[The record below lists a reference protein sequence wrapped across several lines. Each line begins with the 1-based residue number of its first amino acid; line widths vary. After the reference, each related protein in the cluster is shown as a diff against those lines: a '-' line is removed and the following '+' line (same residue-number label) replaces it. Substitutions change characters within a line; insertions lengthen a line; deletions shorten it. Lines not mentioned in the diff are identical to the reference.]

1 MAEAVDGVEAL
12 DEFRAI
18 LGGEARSV
26 DVVAVE
32 QELTQLWKAA
42 ADDTAEGRSVVRA
55 CVLNLVAYATGDDVA
70 QHINEVI
77 SQISGRHPSR
87 SIVIVADTQAK
98 AAQLRAS
105 ISAHCQ
111 IPPEGGKQVCSE
123 QVTLHASGAAVDELH
138 GTVLPLL
145 IPDLPVF
152 LWWHDEPSLGSH
164 LLQELLD
171 SADRLVI
178 DSADFPPQRA
188 AGALADIQRLTREN
202 DVALSDLNWSRLT
215 HWRELIAQFFDAPPG
230 RQYLDRLDGVSVGI
244 ASTHG
249 WEADLTEGLL
259 LVGWLASRM
268 GWTLEEW
275 GQQPRGGAV
284 AFALRGAIGPVA
296 VELSPGPAHPG
307 EELHSL
313 SLRAGAEA
321 TFAISRKA
329 DDEACVVA
337 TAEMPDGAGHSRVVR
352 MDVPS
357 EATLLCDE
365 LDTLGHDVV
374 FEEALAQAVRFM
386 TASR

>member
-1 MAEAVDGVEAL
+1 MEAP
-12 DEFRAI
+12 DEYRAI
-18 LGGEARSV
+18 LSGEARPV

-32 QELTQLWKAA
+32 QELTHLWKAA
-42 ADDTAEGRSVVRA
+42 AEDIAEGQSVVRA

-87 SIVIVADTQAK
+87 SIVIVADPQAK
-98 AAQLRAS
+98 EAQLRAS

-123 QVTLHASGAAVDELH
+123 QVTLHGSGAAVDELH

-145 IPDLPVF
+145 VPDLPVF
-152 LWWHDEPSLGSH
+152 LWWHDEPSPGSH

-188 AGALADIQRLTREN
+188 VGALADVQRLAREN

-215 HWRELIAQFFDAPPG
+215 HWRELIAQFFDAPPDD
-230 RQYLDRLDGVSVGI
+230 QYLRRLDGISVEI

-249 WEADLTEGLL
+249 RQADLTEALL

-268 GWTLEEW
+268 GWTPENG
-275 GQQPRGGAV
+275 GQQPRGAAV
-284 AFALRGAIGPVA
+284 AFGLRGAAGPVA
-296 VELSPGPAHPG
+296 VELRADAAHPG
-307 EELHSL
+307 EGLHSV

-321 TFAISRKA
+321 TFSISRKA

-337 TAEMPDGAGHSRVVR
+337 TAEVPDGAGHSRVIH
-352 MDVPS
+352 MDMPS
-357 EATLLCDE
+357 EGTLLCDE

-386 TASR
+386 PADR

>member
-1 MAEAVDGVEAL
+1 VEAL

-77 SQISGRHPSR
+77 SQISRRHPSR
-87 SIVIVADTQAK
+87 SIVIVANPQAK

-164 LLQELLD
+164 LLQKLLD
-171 SADRLVI
+171 SADRLVL

-215 HWRELIAQFFDAPPG
+215 HWRDLIAQFFDVPPG
-230 RQYLDRLDGVSVGI
+230 RQYLDRLDRVSVEI
-244 ASTHG
+244 ASTRG
-249 WEADLTEGLL
+249 READLTEGLL

-268 GWTLEEW
+268 GWTLEE
-275 GQQPRGGAV
+275 GEQQPRGGAV
-284 AFALRGAIGPVA
+284 AFALRGSVGQVA
-296 VELSPGPAHPG
+296 VELRPGPAHPG

-321 TFAISRKA
+321 TFSISRKA